1 MQAGC
6 TGKWASI
13 FFPFLHIA
21 FSVGGPSDQHVVTC
35 SIWHP
40 FGFPKRPCQIAAGI
54 IDLSV
59 APRFAAVAAQ
69 FHALDT
75 TVTTVGDSLHFNRPA
90 QFAQRERRP
99 GSGTSILDL
108 VGVIKSGPQPCAS

>member
-35 SIWHP
+35 SIWHA

-54 IDLSV
+54 IDLSA
-59 APRFAAVAAQ
+59 APRFAAVAAK
-69 FHALDT
+69 FHARDSTL
-75 TVTTVGDSLHFNRPA
+75 TTVGDSLQFNLPA
-90 QFAQRERRP
+90 QFPQRKLPPVIRHLTPRSGRRNK
-99 GSGTSILDL
+99 IAAL
-108 VGVIKSGPQPCAS
+108 